1 MYLCCD
7 AWHHEGQCLHRTRSS
22 EPTPCISSWGS
33 SMIGLT
39 TSVAVSNSTLW
50 IPLAAQTQIFS
61 NAKQIKQPTKSMK
74 NGWLQPMKMKPYEAD
89 HMTSRAFSPAWPLTH
104 AWRSFIDGINWAGAG
119 WQRLANSLLPA
130 KAPLILARK
139 YKVSRLLRSAEEQ
152 AGCCL
157 RFKPRHAFSP
167 ERSGI
172 EAGVERDTRP
182 AMFRKRRE
190 VVRLSIDG
198 KTRSGALKN
207 LLVH

>member
-1 MYLCCD
+1 MPGTMKDNAYTEHGLQSLRLAFHLED
-7 AWHHEGQCLHRTRSS
+7 LPWLDWPPRL
-22 EPTPCISSWGS
+22 PYPIVPFGS
-33 SMIGLT
+33 LWLLKRKSFQT
-39 TSVAVSNSTLW
+39 QNRSNS
-50 IPLAAQTQIFS
+50 QQ
-61 NAKQIKQPTKSMK
+61 KMK

-130 KAPLILARK
+130 KARWFSQENTRSPDLL
-139 YKVSRLLRSAEEQ
+139 LLRIAEEQ

-172 EAGVERDTRP
+172 EAEVERDTRP